1 MRHKR
6 GRRLARWAR
15 WTPDGPCGREHMSAS
30 MYKTLIQN
38 PVGKNEVEEEEV
50 GDSWGV
56 FQRTEMFFICA
67 NPSVSS
73 PAPHKNMTCG
83 VNL

>member
-1 MRHKR
+1 
-6 GRRLARWAR
+6 
-15 WTPDGPCGREHMSAS
+15 